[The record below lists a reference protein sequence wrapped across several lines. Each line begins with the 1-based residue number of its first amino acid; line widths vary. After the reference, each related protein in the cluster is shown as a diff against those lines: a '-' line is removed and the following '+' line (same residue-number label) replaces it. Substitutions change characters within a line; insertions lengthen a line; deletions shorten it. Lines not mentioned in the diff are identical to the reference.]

1 MLHPCGTSQ
10 SETNLVDWWSIMGS
24 KANQTYAVA
33 QLLQSPSPQNI
44 NSESNE
50 RNNSQQ
56 RKRDKLRSWWPW
68 KKTATETAA
77 HSVNTPESSGASLA
91 RRKQSTPK
99 TQRSTFFV
107 RLRLSRNKRSID
119 LRSPCNLG
127 PGVCTTKVCAV
138 NTSRV

>member
-1 MLHPCGTSQ
+1 MLHPCGNSQ
-10 SETNLVDWWSIMGS
+10 SEGNLVDWWSIMGS
-24 KANQTYAVA
+24 KANQTYAIA

-44 NSESNE
+44 SSESTE
-50 RNNSQQ
+50 SENSPR

-68 KKTATETAA
+68 KKAATETPA
-77 HSVNTPESSGASLA
+77 HSVNTNESNGAPVA
-91 RRKQSTPK
+91 RRKQNTLKS
-99 TQRSTFFV
+99 QRSSFFV
-107 RLRLSRNKRSID
+107 RLRLSRKKHSID